1 MVTSLLSMA
10 AECTLVSSFFLVF
23 TTLMVANLIGAS
35 PVQPSRLVTR
45 LIHRNSIYSPY
56 YNPSETVADCID
68 RAMKS
73 SATRLA
79 HLYSQANREIDV
91 NDFQLNLLPSS
102 SEPLFLVNFS
112 MGQPPVPQLNIM
124 DTGSNLLWVRCAPC
138 IGCSRHTSSLFDP
151 SKSSTYGSLSCR
163 NVVCHHAPGGKCN
176 WLNQCV
182 YNQSYVNGVASL
194 GILATEQIIFQGSD
208 EGNNIVSE
216 VVFGCSY
223 ENGNYRDGRFT
234 GVFGL
239 GSGIT
244 SLVSQMGSKFS
255 YCLGNI
261 ADPNYR
267 YNWLVLGDK
276 AKMEGYSTPLEV
288 VNSHYYVTLEG
299 ISVGEKRL
307 NIGCTGFRRRRSGD
321 AVIIDSGT
329 ALTWLA
335 DNLYSA
341 LANEIRNLLDGILT
355 PVWRGSFL
363 CYKGRVSQDLTGFPV
378 VTFHFRGGAD
388 LELES
393 ESLFYQ
399 ATPDILCMAVR
410 QVDNYGNDFIDFS
423 VIGLMAQQYYNVAYD
438 LSNYKLFFQ
447 RIDCELLAD

>member
-1 MVTSLLSMA
+1 MA
-10 AECTLVSSFFLVF
+10 SQCTWVSSLFLVI
-23 TTLMVANLIGAS
+23 TTLISANLAGAS
-35 PVQPSRLVTR
+35 TIQPRGFATR

-56 YNPSETVADCID
+56 YNPNETVVDSIN

-73 SATRLA
+73 SAAWVA
-79 HLYSQANREIDV
+79 HLYSQATREIGMK
-91 NDFQLNLLPSS
+91 DFQLNLIPTST
-102 SEPLFLVNFS
+102 EPLFLVNFS
-112 MGQPPVPQLNIM
+112 IGQPPVPQLNIM
-124 DTGSNLLWVRCAPC
+124 DTGSNLLWVQCAPC
-138 IGCSRHTSSLFDP
+138 IGCSQYTSSLFDP
-151 SKSSTYGSLSCR
+151 LRSSTYASLSCR
-163 NVVCHHAPGGKCN
+163 NSVCRQAPHGKCN

-182 YNQSYVNGVASL
+182 YNVTYVNGVSSQ
-194 GILATEQIIFQGSD
+194 GILATEQIVFQGSD
-208 EGNNIVSE
+208 EGTSIASE
-216 VVFGCSY
+216 VVFGCSC
-223 ENGNYRDGRFT
+223 ENRKYKDGRFT
-234 GVFGL
+234 GILGL
-239 GSGIT
+239 GSGTT

-261 ADPNYR
+261 FDHNYR

-276 AKMEGYSTPLEV
+276 AKMEGYSTPLEI
-288 VNSHYYVTLEG
+288 VNSRYYVTLEG

-307 NIGCTGFRRRRSGD
+307 NIGHTDFRRRRSGH
-321 AVIIDSGT
+321 AMVIDSGT
-329 ALTWLA
+329 PLTYLE

-355 PVWRGSFL
+355 SYSRESFL
-363 CYKGRVSQDLTGFPV
+363 CYTGSVSEDLTGFPV

-399 ATPDILCMAVR
+399 PDSETLCMAMR
-410 QVDNYGNDFIDFS
+410 QKNNSGNGFIDFS

-438 LSNYKLFFQ
+438 LSSNKLFFQ